1 MRGTATPPAGG
12 HVVPFVFY
20 STQPQIACTID
31 NIPAECTI
39 DTGARDTISFMTP
52 FIADHP
58 QIVPATTTAP
68 GVTGFGFGG
77 PSLGKLGRVQTIGI
91 GDLTLTDLVADYS
104 VQKAGALA
112 APFVAA
118 NIGGNLL
125 RRFTVTFDYYNGT
138 MTLVPNAAFG
148 EPDKYER
155 SGLFLVKRAGS
166 VLVID
171 ARPGTPAADAGLAR
185 GDVIVAVNG
194 TPASTMML
202 ADIRSLFA
210 ASPGSVVTV
219 TVADKTGTQRTVK
232 VTLRDYV

>member
-1 MRGTATPPAGG
+1 
-12 HVVPFVFY
+12 
-20 STQPQIACTID
+20 
-31 NIPAECTI
+31 
-39 DTGARDTISFMTP
+39 
-52 FIADHP
+52 
-58 QIVPATTTAP
+58 
-68 GVTGFGFGG
+68 
-77 PSLGKLGRVQTIGI
+77 
-91 GDLTLTDLVADYS
+91 

-118 NIGGNLL
+118 NLGGNLL

-138 MTLVPNAAFG
+138 MTLVPNAAFS
-148 EPDKYER
+148 EPDTYER